1 MVYENLVWFCLLWLC
16 VLVARRIWHTTH
28 SPVAVAVATP
38 KRKTPR
44 PLKPRTPNDC
54 PVCGR
59 PHPTPLIGNN
69 RKPGI
74 LPWPERKSARGR
86 PKTICTAGY
95 ACPQPT
101 CDYFGNTDCTYHAL
115 VGDGQRGADG
125 IQWLKCQACGKR
137 FSSRQGTALYRLRT
151 PAAHVALVLL
161 AVNLGLTIA
170 DTQLL
175 FGHSEVTIRLWLT
188 RAGQHAEQVQVHFFR
203 NLTLGHLQLDE
214 LFTTLRDKAHDLW
227 VWVAFDP
234 ATKLIPALQLGP
246 RTQHLAYV
254 LLHAVTLVLA
264 PGCLPVFTSDGLD
277 LYFYAIT
284 AHFGQWVTDVTS
296 GKTRWQV
303 ALDLL
308 YGQVK
313 KSYRRRKLALV
324 ERRMRLGELSRLTD
338 RLKSLGFSGTL
349 NTAFVERINLT
360 LRHALAALSRR
371 CWATAQLTGELLA
384 HLEWWRAY
392 YHFCR
397 PHMSL
402 RLKLDKPQ
410 PRQGQ
415 QTPRRFLPR
424 TPAMAAGLTDHVWS
438 VQELLAFPVG
448 P

>member
-1 MVYENLVWFCLLWLC
+1 MKLVSLSFIHTSYWRGQVFNDNLAWFCVLWIS
-16 VLVARRIWHTTH
+16 VLVARRLWRATH
-28 SPVAVAVATP
+28 RPVAVAVPTP

-44 PLKPRTPNDC
+44 PLKPRTPKDC

-59 PHPTPLIGNN
+59 PHPTPLLGNV
-69 RKPGI
+69 RKAGV
-74 LPWPERKSARGR
+74 LPWRERKCARGK

-95 ACPQPT
+95 ACPRPE
-101 CDYFGNTDCTYHAL
+101 CDYFGNTDSTFHAL
-115 VGDGQRGADG
+115 VGEGKRGADG
-125 IQWLKCQACGKR
+125 IQWLRCQACGKR
-137 FSSRQGTALYRLRT
+137 FSSRRGTALYHLRT

-170 DTQLL
+170 DAQLL
-175 FGHSEVTIRLWLT
+175 FGHSEVTIRLWIT
-188 RAGQHAEQVQVHFFR
+188 RAGEQAEKVHAHFFR
-203 NLTLGHLQLDE
+203 NLTLGPLQLDE

-246 RTQHLAYV
+246 RTQHIAYA

-284 AHFGQWVTDVTS
+284 AHFGQWITDVTT
-296 GKTRWQV
+296 GQTRWQV

-308 YGQVK
+308 YGQVN
-313 KSYRRRKLALV
+313 KSYRRRRLA
-324 ERRMRLGELSRLTD
+324 R
-338 RLKSLGFSGTL
+338 
-349 NTAFVERINLT
+349 VERINLT

-371 CWATAQLTGELLA
+371 SWATAQLTGELLA

-397 PHMSL
+397 PHLSL
-402 RLKLDKPQ
+402 RLKVVAPLA
-410 PRQGQ
+410 PRGQ
-415 QTPRRFLPR
+415 STRRRSGAR
-424 TPAMAAGLTDHVWS
+424 TPAMAAGLTDHIWS
-438 VQELLAFPVG
+438 VQELLAFPGG

>member
-1 MVYENLVWFCLLWLC
+1 VADSISLRSSPNTSGGANDCLLFSTL
-16 VLVARRIWHTTH
+16 
-28 SPVAVAVATP
+28 
-38 KRKTPR
+38 
-44 PLKPRTPNDC
+44 PNF
-54 PVCGR
+54 
-59 PHPTPLIGNN
+59 
-69 RKPGI
+69 
-74 LPWPERKSARGR
+74 ERSR
-86 PKTICTAGY
+86 
-95 ACPQPT
+95 
-101 CDYFGNTDCTYHAL
+101 
-115 VGDGQRGADG
+115 
-125 IQWLKCQACGKR
+125 KR
-137 FSSRQGTALYRLRT
+137 FSSRRDTALYRLRT
-151 PAAHVALVLL
+151 PVARVALVLL

-170 DTQLL
+170 DAQLL
-175 FGHSEVTIRLWLT
+175 FGHSEVTIRLWLS
-188 RAGQHAEQVQVHFFR
+188 RAGQHAEKMHAHFFQ

-214 LFTTLRDKAHDLW
+214 LYTTLRDKAHDLW

-246 RTQHLAYV
+246 RTQHMAYA
-254 LLHAVTLVLA
+254 LLHAVSLVLA

-284 AHFGQWVTDVTS
+284 AHFGQWITDVIT
-296 GKTRWQV
+296 GKTLWQV

-313 KSYRRRKLALV
+313 KSYRRRQLARV
-324 ERRMRLGELSRLTD
+324 ERRMRLGDLSRLTD
-338 RLKSLGFSGTL
+338 RLKTLGFSGTL

-397 PHMSL
+397 PHLSL
-402 RLKLDKPQ
+402 RRQFDEPQ
-410 PRQGQ
+410 ARRGQ
-415 QTPRRFLPR
+415 RTSRRYRPR
-424 TPAMAAGLTDHVWS
+424 TPAMAAGLTDHIWS

>member
-1 MVYENLVWFCLLWLC
+1 MFYENLVWFCLLWLS
-16 VLVARRIWHTTH
+16 VLVARRLWRATH
-28 SPVAVAVATP
+28 PPTLAAVASP

-59 PHPTPLIGNN
+59 PHPTPIAGNV
-69 RKPGI
+69 RQPGVP
-74 LPWPERKSARGR
+74 PWCERKSQRGK
-86 PKTICTAGY
+86 PKTICTAGS
-95 ACPQPT
+95 ACPNPK
-101 CDYFGNTDCTYHAL
+101 CDYHGNTDSTFHAL
-115 VGDGQRGADG
+115 VGDGKRGADG

-137 FSSRQGTALYRLRT
+137 FSSRRGTALYRLRT
-151 PAAHVALVLL
+151 PAAQVAQVLL
-161 AVNLGLTIA
+161 AVNLGLTIS
-170 DTQLL
+170 DTGLL
-175 FGHSEVTIRLWLT
+175 FQHSEMTIRLWLS
-188 RAGQHAEQVQVHFFR
+188 RAGQHAEKVHVHFFR
-203 NLTLGHLQLDE
+203 NLHLGHLQLDE

-234 ATKLIPALQLGP
+234 STKLIPALHLGP
-246 RTQHLAYV
+246 RTQHMAYA
-254 LLHAVTLVLA
+254 LLHAVSLVLA

-303 ALDLL
+303 ALNLL

-313 KSYRRRKLALV
+313 KSYRRRRLARV
-324 ERRMRLGELSRLTD
+324 ERHMRLGDLAHLTD
-338 RLKSLGFSGTL
+338 RLKALGFSGTL

-371 CWATAQLTGELLA
+371 SWATAQLTGELLA

-397 PHMSL
+397 PHLSL
-402 RLKLDKPQ
+402 RLQLDGPQ
-410 PRQGQ
+410 ARRGK
-415 QTPRRFLPR
+415 QTPRRYGPH
-424 TPAMAAGLTDHVWS
+424 TPAMAAGLTDHIWS

>member
-1 MVYENLVWFCLLWLC
+1 MFYENLVWFGLLWVC
-16 VLVARRIWHTTH
+16 VLVVRRVWRATH
-28 SPVAVAVATP
+28 PPIPVAVSSP
-38 KRKTPR
+38 KRKAPR
-44 PLKPRTPNDC
+44 PLKPRTPHDC
-54 PVCGR
+54 PVCRR
-59 PHPTPLIGNN
+59 PHPTPVGGHVC
-69 RKPGI
+69 KPGV
-74 LPWPERKSARGR
+74 LPWRERKSSRGKR
-86 PKTICTAGY
+86 KTICTAGY
-95 ACPQPT
+95 ACPRAE
-101 CDYFGNTDCTYHAL
+101 CDYFGNTDSTFHAL
-115 VGDGQRGADG
+115 VGEGKRGADG

-137 FSSRQGTALYRLRT
+137 FSSRRGTALYRLRT
-151 PAAHVALVLL
+151 PAAQVAQVLL

-170 DTQLL
+170 DTALL
-175 FGHSEVTIRLWLT
+175 FRHSEVTVRLWLA
-188 RAGQHAEQVQVHFFR
+188 RAGMHAEQVHAHFFQ
-203 NLTLGHLQLDE
+203 NLTLGQVQLDE

-246 RTQHLAYV
+246 RTQVMAYA

-284 AHFGQWVTDVTS
+284 AHFGQWITDVTT

-303 ALDLL
+303 ALNLL

-313 KSYRRRKLALV
+313 KSYRRRRLARV
-324 ERRMRLGELSRLTD
+324 ERRMRLGDLTRLTD
-338 RLKSLGFSGTL
+338 QLKALGFSGTL

-371 CWATAQLTGELLA
+371 SWATAQLTGELLA

-397 PHMSL
+397 PHAAL
-402 RLKLDKPQ
+402 RLKQDAPL
-410 PRQGQ
+410 
-415 QTPRRFLPR
+415 PRRGAPAPR
-424 TPAMAAGLTDHVWS
+424 HFAARSPPMAAGLTDHLWS